1 MPIAEKARRAR
12 GISKHLRH
20 VRWQNIVPRLSDCT
34 SSSAQKGSKNRADE
48 LHDEALL
55 KILLRVMIAQF
66 LCYPCHL
73 MRTKQ
78 NLTHVVVKLSAWV
91 VNLQWYWTMEDI
103 KKGNKKEELGMCA
116 FCRTLTPSS
125 EEEEIERIK
134 KLMEK
139 GNDKAYYELAGYYAQ
154 GIKGMPQ
161 DWVKANELWLKA
173 GELGYAEGYYNLG
186 VNYDIGNGTEI

>member
-1 MPIAEKARRAR
+1 MGCEFAMV
-12 GISKHLRH
+12 L
-20 VRWQNIVPRLSDCT
+20 
-34 SSSAQKGSKNRADE
+34 
-48 LHDEALL
+48 
-55 KILLRVMIAQF
+55 
-66 LCYPCHL
+66 
-73 MRTKQ
+73 
-78 NLTHVVVKLSAWV
+78 
-91 VNLQWYWTMEDI
+91 EDI

-186 VNYDIGNGTEI
+186 VNYDIGNGTEIDK